1 MTENKKEYKDTVNQ
15 YNCLAG
21 NCIIVAGV
29 MKVAE
34 LVKGLFVKDD
44 KKSIDCH
51 SCKANCS
58 ARENEI

>member
-1 MTENKKEYKDTVNQ
+1 MTENKNERKDTMIQ
-15 YNCLAG
+15 GNCLTG

-44 KKSIDCH
+44 KKKSVDCNR
-51 SCKANCS
+51 CKVECPAS
-58 ARENEI
+58 EE